1 MVSGQFH
8 TLVMFCIYVVEYIFL
23 CDLYSSQRHKGQ
35 NNVVYFIT
43 SWSVPTSLGWTR
55 FFPWPTSK
63 PGSPSVLKRE
73 DVPSQVL
80 DKSSLLILVWWL
92 LYEHLFL
99 GQVKPSQVAR
109 PLVKWVGGEADWSE
123 APPGEKGEG
132 KAIPSTSFQA
142 CTLTTCFFLFA
153 ICLLLKMKSTSHAD
167 FSSETSEIWNP
178 EYFGHFRWFRLFGF
192 NRFVIVC
199 PLTAVCDECWL
210 DLWKNEESFFL
221 KGKLGKYFY
230 RLKVF
235 IWP

>member
-80 DKSSLLILVWWL
+80 DKSSLLILVWW
-92 LYEHLFL
+92 HLFL

-167 FSSETSEIWNP
+167 FSSETSEIWNTLATLGDSD
-178 EYFGHFRWFRLFGF
+178 YS
-192 NRFVIVC
+192 V
-199 PLTAVCDECWL
+199 LT
-210 DLWKNEESFFL
+210 DLLLCAHWPQCVMNAGLIFEKMRKVSF
-221 KGKLGKYFY
+221 
-230 RLKVF
+230 
-235 IWP
+235 